1 MLSGSLNEMF
11 EKMNVN
17 EDCYAVGPFSRLL
30 ANDLANMSDAK
41 GRRKVRLLISFS
53 ASNYVLSVASV
64 VIGLFTIFL
73 ISIPSVFSI
82 NLD

>member
-30 ANDLANMSDAK
+30 ANDLVNMSDAK
-41 GRRKVRLLISFS
+41 GRRKVSLLISFS
-53 ASNYVLSVASV
+53 ANNHVLSITSV
-64 VIGLFTIFL
+64 VTGLFMIFL
-73 ISIPSVFSI
+73 INNPSVFTI
-82 NLD
+82 ILD

>member
-41 GRRKVRLLISFS
+41 GRRKVRLLISFFLLIIMS
-53 ASNYVLSVASV
+53 CQSLP
-64 VIGLFTIFL
+64 FL
-73 ISIPSVFSI
+73 ISYS
-82 NLD
+82 

>member
-53 ASNYVLSVASV
+53 ASNFVLSVASV
-64 VIGLFTIFL
+64 IGLFMIFL

-82 NLD
+82 TLD